1 METTSRKTRLPNS
14 PQPRSALLSELT
26 AWRSTRSV
34 GQGIPEPLWKAAAE
48 LARVDGVAPVAAALK
63 LNYYDLQRRVGLPA
77 RPRKPRAKS
86 APFVELPAPI
96 TLNRSADPGTVE
108 VTRSN
113 GSRLTLRLPTARVRD
128 LLPLVH
134 AFLRS

>member
-1 METTSRKTRLPNS
+1 M
-14 PQPRSALLSELT
+14 
-26 AWRSTRSV
+26 
-34 GQGIPEPLWKAAAE
+34 
-48 LARVDGVAPVAAALK
+48 
-63 LNYYDLQRRVGLPA
+63 
-77 RPRKPRAKS
+77 
-86 APFVELPAPI
+86 ELPAPI